1 MRIIRITT
9 FGMTLPLRRP
19 YELQGGRLRFEQLDS
34 TMVRIDTDEG
44 VSGWGEACPWGS
56 TYLPA
61 FPKGIRAGIEEL
73 GPTLIGQDPRR
84 TDVVNSV
91 MDTAL
96 PGHPYVKSAIDIAC
110 WDIFGKATGLP
121 VCELLG
127 GRQPGDV
134 TIQSSIP
141 CADPPEMLRIIER
154 YDAMGYTIHSAKV
167 GSNVAADIERIE
179 YLARRMP
186 AGSSLTIDA
195 NRAWIPDQAI
205 RVMQA
210 TEGVDAFFEQPC
222 ATYEECLQVR
232 RATRQPILLD
242 EIIHTYA
249 DLLRAHRDRACEGI
263 GLKPNRVGGL
273 TKARRIRDFCVQTG
287 LRLNIEDTGGT
298 ALADTA
304 AVHLAQATPARYQRG
319 TWFCH
324 EMITV
329 DPIIGGARNL
339 GGVTRAPEAPGLGAE
354 PAPEAIGKPLLV
366 IGG

>member
-1 MRIIRITT
+1 MKIVRISA
-9 FGMTLPLRRP
+9 FGLTLPLRRP
-19 YELQGGRLRFEQLDS
+19 YELQGGRLRFEELDS
-34 TMVRIDTDEG
+34 TLVRLDTDEG
-44 VSGWGEACPWGS
+44 MSGWGEGCPWGS

-61 FPKGIRAGIEEL
+61 FPRGVRAGIEEL
-73 GPTLIGQDPRR
+73 APALLGQDPRR

-91 MDTAL
+91 MDKAL

-110 WDIFGKATGLP
+110 WDILGKSTGLP
-121 VCELLG
+121 VCDLLG
-127 GRQPGDV
+127 GRRPGGV

-141 CADPPEMLRIIER
+141 SADPTEMLRTIESYHAR
-154 YDAMGYTIHSAKV
+154 GYTIHSAKV
-167 GSNVAADIERIE
+167 GSDVAADIERID
-179 YLARRMP
+179 YLAEHIP
-186 AGSSLTIDA
+186 VGNSLTIDA
-195 NRAWIPDQAI
+195 NRAWMPDQAI
-205 RVMQA
+205 RVMRA
-210 TEGVDAFFEQPC
+210 TEAVDAYFEQPC
-222 ATYEECLQVR
+222 ATYDGSLQVR

-263 GLKPNRVGGL
+263 GLKLNRVGGL
-273 TKARRIRDFCVQTG
+273 TKARLFRDFCVQTG
-287 LRLNIEDTGGT
+287 MRLNIEDTGGT

-339 GGVTRAPEAPGLGAE
+339 GGVTRAPDIPGLGAE
-354 PAPEAIGKPLLV
+354 PDPEALGDPVLV
-366 IGG
+366 VGG

>member
-1 MRIIRITT
+1 MKIVRIAV
-9 FGMTLPLRRP
+9 FGLTLPLQRP
-19 YELQGGRLRFEQLDS
+19 YELAGGRLRFEELDS
-34 TMVRIDTDEG
+34 TFVRLDTDEG
-44 VSGWGEACPWGS
+44 VTGWGEGCPWGS

-61 FPKGIRAGIEEL
+61 FPKGLRAGIEEL
-73 GPTLIGQDPRR
+73 APVLLGQDPRR
-84 TDVVNSV
+84 TDVVNTV

-110 WDIFGKATGLP
+110 WDILGKATGLP
-121 VCELLG
+121 VCDLLG
-127 GRQPGDV
+127 GRRPVDV

-141 CADPPEMLRIIER
+141 SDDPPEMLRTIER
-154 YDAMGYTIHSAKV
+154 YHARGYTIHSAKV
-167 GSNVAADIERIE
+167 GSGVAADIERIE
-179 YLARRMP
+179 YLAERMP

-210 TEGVDAFFEQPC
+210 TEAVDSYFEQPC
-222 ATYEECLQVR
+222 ATYEESLHVR

-242 EIIHTYA
+242 EIIHNYG
-249 DLLRAHRDRACEGI
+249 DLVRAHQDRACEGI

-287 LRLNIEDTGGT
+287 MRLNIEDTGGT

-304 AVHLAQATPARYQRG
+304 AVHLAQATPARNQRG

-329 DPIIGGARNL
+329 DPIIGGAGNL
-339 GGVTRAPEAPGLGAE
+339 GGFTRAPDTPGLGAE
-354 PAPEAIGKPLLV
+354 PDPEALGDPLGV
-366 IGG
+366 YG